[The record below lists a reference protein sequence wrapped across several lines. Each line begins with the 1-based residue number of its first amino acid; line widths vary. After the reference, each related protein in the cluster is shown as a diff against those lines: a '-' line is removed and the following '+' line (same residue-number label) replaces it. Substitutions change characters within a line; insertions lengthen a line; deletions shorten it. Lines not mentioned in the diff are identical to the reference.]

1 MAAGITALYILNSS
15 RVLLQRYIFV
25 IWSSNQNSRAIYPG
39 KPFKSGGEMKRFTRP
54 IFFIF
59 VFSMLVMGF
68 LFAQEFAGGSGTEAD
83 PWQIETAEHLNNVRN
98 YLGTGH
104 SDKHFIQIVD
114 IDLYDATREGGVYW
128 NDGHGWLPVGNA
140 STYFTGNYDGQGHT
154 IYGIYINRSH
164 ATIGLFGRTSG
175 AVIVNLGV
183 TNADITGTE
192 YTGGNME
199 NSFTRNRIRNTL
211 IPWLQENVNPKVPEV
226 LYENSLIFSEADEY
240 LRDAAARLLKKGIIS
255 QSPGEIC
262 LDLTVITKGSRIIL
276 FYLIRAVI
284 SILTGS
290 ETGFYHTHFSQICD
304 VLAVDGSKMIRLP
317 GEVTVR
323 KEYNRFIMINET
335 RTEQVEEKDKR
346 ESLDIDISRRFHV
359 FGNRRIMT
367 KRISRNEIKR
377 SYYEDKSIAMLDL
390 EKISFPITVGYRKN
404 GDRFVPMGMSGSK
417 KLKDFFIDEKFSKF
431 ERDKV
436 LIFRDREKIL
446 WVSGL
451 RMDDRVKL
459 EDDTQSVLLFKVE
472 KIRVRSRKQVL
483 RKKR

>member
-1 MAAGITALYILNSS
+1 MVTEDPLIKNLRNYISEHGLLKNGDTVLVGFSGGPDSTALLHALILLRLEYRLTLFAAHVNYNLRGEDSLADMQFASELCSEYGIALVIKEVTVDKRANLENEARRIRFDFFQSLISLYRIDRIALGHNRDDVVETMLLHLFRGAGITGLKGILPARDNIIRPLLPFS
-15 RVLLQRYIFV
+15 REV
-25 IWSSNQNSRAIYPG
+25 IIDYLSRMEL
-39 KPFKSGGEMKRFTRP
+39 K
-54 IFFIF
+54 
-59 VFSMLVMGF
+59 
-68 LFAQEFAGGSGTEAD
+68 
-83 PWQIETAEHLNNVRN
+83 
-98 YLGTGH
+98 
-104 SDKHFIQIVD
+104 
-114 IDLYDATREGGVYW
+114 
-128 NDGHGWLPVGNA
+128 GWRL
-140 STYFTGNYDGQGHT
+140 D
-154 IYGIYINRSH
+154 RS
-164 ATIGLFGRTSG
+164 
-175 AVIVNLGV
+175 
-183 TNADITGTE
+183 
-192 YTGGNME
+192 NME

-304 VLAVDGSKMIRLP
+304 VLTVDGSKMIRLP